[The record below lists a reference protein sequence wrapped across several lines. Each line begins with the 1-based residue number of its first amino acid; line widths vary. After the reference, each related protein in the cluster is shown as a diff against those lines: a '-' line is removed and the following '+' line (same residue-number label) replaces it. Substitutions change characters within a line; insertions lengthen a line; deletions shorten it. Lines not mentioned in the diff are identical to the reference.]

1 VKFACPPISVNH
13 QSAAFRISSGIGA
26 KFARDVA
33 QASRLGEQL
42 QRANGRAGMLAGSF
56 SVAAKVT
63 SIPKFKFAST
73 LKLRF
78 DKIFDDFKPM
88 VDYRL
93 ARRCASRRHGWI
105 ADLELPGEA
114 GIGDLA
120 AALNALAIG
129 GDKALLERL
138 HRRLRRQARNGDT
151 QSAALADWLDLVRMQ
166 LAAEALQRML
176 DWLAT
181 QERIREL
188 VMLARL
194 RATARAAARR
204 RRRPR
209 REQDPVRTRR
219 CSRAPNDVSS
229 LPLCP
234 EVAA

>member
-120 AALNALAIG
+120 AAL
-129 GDKALLERL
+129 
-138 HRRLRRQARNGDT
+138 
-151 QSAALADWLDLVRMQ
+151 ADWLDLVRMQ